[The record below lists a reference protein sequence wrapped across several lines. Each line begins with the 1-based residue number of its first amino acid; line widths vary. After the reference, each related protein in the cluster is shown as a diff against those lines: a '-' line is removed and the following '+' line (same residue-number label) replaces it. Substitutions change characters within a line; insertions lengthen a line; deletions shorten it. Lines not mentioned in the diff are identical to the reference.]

1 MNPIKHPTEN
11 PNSTLINSS
20 SRSFEPLPLFDITF
34 RMQAK
39 VFRQEGDLKYEYNP
53 FRNIFSVGETII
65 EDGVPVVKEVG
76 KLKDFRTTALG
87 FSLNNPVEI
96 TVQPSYD
103 GTVNLILND
112 DKNPPRLI
120 NSRFTP
126 IEDKRY
132 KIIDRRGNNDTNIY
146 KEQFIDRSTRLFK
159 TSENIPFIK
168 FNGISEGGNLPS
180 GNYVFYLKYIDA
192 DGNESDIIT
201 ESGIISCHMGKINDP
216 YSIRGGL
223 INENSGKIIKFN
235 INNIDISYDYLSI
248 YYSRTTGDYGKE
260 PIVKYYK
267 LRSKKSI
274 SNSESLEIIVTGL
287 DAIDEISVD
296 ELNIQYNIVD
306 RVKTQAQV
314 QNMLF
319 LGNIDKPTIPH
330 KDLEDL
336 SLRIYPTVSN
346 DKNIGFLNQ
355 NYNPITLPNQLDDY
369 EYYNTVN
376 VYKYTGYWNKEIYRL
391 GIVYVLHDDTVS
403 PVFNIRGVNGL
414 KEINSGASLFEN
426 RVGTQFTYKPLY
438 DEEGKRAY
446 IEVDDEGFL
455 INSSKDLENGKGVI
469 RINYLKD
476 SLVTNGGVFPLA
488 IDFNIETEI
497 LEEMYK
503 YAKGFFFV
511 RQKRI
516 PTILAQGVTI
526 GVDETSDIPTLKANV
541 TSAKGNKVIQFFTES
556 FIDKSRLLTH
566 DFTSRII
573 TNGVGASTNGILSP
587 EVLLKKELYNNLF
600 TGANFNVSLSS
611 FNNTVD
617 YFEQDVLNPRHFY
630 IKTYL
635 KDSSFNNIKENV
647 KLTLIEDNQPLRYS
661 GSKQFS
667 TRAGIPEEAWRVNY
681 FGIEDKSAVATNL
694 IRGSYTGFIGQEGF
708 TIATKI
714 VDIHTPGYNYTN
726 MREYFLVRFNSSD
739 SFYAISNRYD
749 MQLLRSEVSYFEELN
764 KVTITSGLYYNFKI
778 YRGDCFINTVTA
790 RIQRNFQDPDVPI
803 SDTIVDSLSWKD
815 NYKGFTQSGAVDNE
829 NLLKINRNDVNA
841 IEMGHWATF
850 KVCSN
855 INLAYRV
862 IDESNS
868 AEYALTGTARSFFPL
883 SSMSTKGENK
893 IPESTL
899 FNAGYN
905 ITVPQKFYFP
915 TPDVPYIKNIFDTR
929 IMFSDLHIT
938 DAFRNG
944 YRIFQ
949 GLAYKDVTRQYGGV
963 VKIFDMES
971 NLLVV
976 FEKGIGI
983 FPINEKAILPGG
995 ETGDIFIKG
1004 AGVLPEKPNVVSDI
1018 YGSSWQDSVLRTKNW
1033 IYGVD
1038 TVAKKIWRTNGK
1050 TLELISDFKIQKFLN
1065 DNILLS
1071 DDDKKPMVGLKNV
1084 KTHYNAFKDDV
1095 MFTFYDSTRDDQEL
1109 SWSICYNEI
1118 TNNWTTRYSWIPLA
1132 SESISNVWFS
1142 FDRLTGKRLALPGY
1156 TNNRND
1162 ESVGITLIGKTETF
1176 DKDLGATTITRTEEN
1191 GINIVQTGT
1200 HVIGTFAMKGYDYY
1214 DQYILNYVLEPG
1226 VKDNDTFLIVGDELI
1241 WPNTSAWTTDK
1252 YSFELQV
1259 TVQLYSLLGG
1269 VPTLVSQFNDIM
1281 GVKVARNYIWAN
1293 STVEELLAYDEY
1305 FSTWF
1310 WKHGQ
1315 AGIFDIQTEILPTK
1329 WYGRQEL
1336 FEYEFVVVDIPSFHK
1351 IINNLKIISN
1361 NAEPHSFEFTISGD
1375 AFIDA
1380 SGNVIGV
1387 PTSNPDNRRTNYQLA
1402 KDIRNPDHG
1411 RLRGNMSYMEDFW
1424 NVEVK
1429 PFKLAD
1435 RPNGVP
1441 KEVRVRDKFCII
1453 RVRYNGEKLAII
1465 TALQT
1470 MYTQS
1475 YT

>member
-20 SRSFEPLPLFDITF
+20 SINFEPLPLFNIVF

-53 FRNIFSVGETII
+53 FRNIISAGETVI
-65 EDGVPVVKEVG
+65 ENNVPVVKDVG
-76 KLKDFRTTALG
+76 KLKDFRTKD
-87 FSLNNPVEI
+87 LNFDLNHPVDI

-103 GTVNLILND
+103 GTVNVILND

-132 KIIDRRGNNDTNIY
+132 KIIDRRGNNDTNLY
-146 KEQFIDRSTRLFK
+146 REQFLDRSTRLFK

-168 FNGISEGGNLPS
+168 FNGISEGGNLPA
-180 GNYVFYLKYIDA
+180 GNYIFYLKYIDA
-192 DGNESDIIT
+192 DGNESDIIA
-201 ESGIISCHMGKINDP
+201 ESGIMSCHLGKINDP

-223 INENSGKIIKFN
+223 INENSGKIIKFTV
-235 INNIDISYDYLSI
+235 NNIDISYDYLSI

-267 LRSKKSI
+267 LKNKKTI

-287 DAIDEISVD
+287 DAIEEISID
-296 ELNIQYNIVD
+296 ELNIQYNIVS
-306 RVKTQAQV
+306 RVKTQAQI

-319 LGNIDKPTIPH
+319 LANVDKPTVPH

-336 SLRIYPTVSN
+336 SLRIYPTISN

-369 EYYNTVN
+369 EYYNTIN

-391 GIVYVLHDDTVS
+391 GIVYILHDDSIS
-403 PVFNIRGVNGL
+403 PVFNVRGVNNL
-414 KEINSGASLFEN
+414 REINNTSNIFSN
-426 RVGTQFTYKPLY
+426 RVGTQYTYKSLY
-438 DEEGKRAY
+438 DIEGKRSY
-446 IEVDDEGFL
+446 IEVDDDGFL

-469 RINYLKD
+469 RINYTKTSSISNTGL
-476 SLVTNGGVFPLA
+476 LPIA
-488 IDFNIETEI
+488 IDFNIENEV
-497 LEEMYK
+497 LQEMYK
-503 YAKGFFFV
+503 FAKGFFFV

-516 PTILAQGVTI
+516 PTILAQGITI
-526 GVDETSDIPTLKANV
+526 GVDGTSDIPALKANV
-541 TSAKGNKVIQFFTES
+541 TTSRGNKAIQFFTES
-556 FIDKSRLLTH
+556 FIDKSRILTH

-573 TNGVGASTNGILSP
+573 TNGVGVTTNGILSP
-587 EVLLKKELYNNLF
+587 EAILKKEMFNNLF
-600 TGANFNVSLSS
+600 TGSNFNLSLSLS
-611 FNNTVD
+611 NNPVD
-617 YFEQDVLNPRHFY
+617 YFEQDILNPRHFY
-630 IKTYL
+630 L
-635 KDSSFNNIKENV
+635 KNYVRNTSSNNIQENV
-647 KLTLIEDNQPLRYS
+647 KLTLIEDNQPLRFS
-661 GSKQFS
+661 GTKQFS
-667 TRAGIPEEAWRVNY
+667 TRAGIPEEAWRTNY

-694 IRGSYTGFIGQEGF
+694 IRGAYTGFIGQEGF
-708 TIATKI
+708 TLASKI

-726 MREYFLVRFNSSD
+726 MRDYFLVRFNSSD

-749 MQLLRSEVSYFEELN
+749 MELLRSEVQFYEELN
-764 KVTITSGLYYNFKI
+764 KPVINSGLYFNFKI
-778 YRGDCFINTVTA
+778 YRGDCFINTVTV
-790 RIQRNFQDPDVPI
+790 RMQRNFQDPDVPI
-803 SDTIVDSLSWKD
+803 SDTIVDSLSWKN
-815 NYKGFTQSGAVDNE
+815 NYRGFTQSGAVDDK

-841 IEMGHWATF
+841 IEIGHWATF
-850 KVCSN
+850 KICSN
-855 INLAYRV
+855 INLAFRV

-868 AEYALTGTARSFFPL
+868 AEYALTGTPRSFYPL
-883 SSMSTKGENK
+883 SSMSTKGESK
-893 IPESTL
+893 IPESNL

-905 ITVPQKFYFP
+905 VTVPQKFYF
-915 TPDVPYIKNIFDTR
+915 TSPDVPYIKNIFDTR

-949 GLAYKDVTRQYGGV
+949 GLSFKDVTRQYGAV
-963 VKIFDMES
+963 VKIFDLES

-976 FEKGIGI
+976 FERGVGI

-1004 AGVLPEKPNVVSDI
+1004 AGVLPEKPSVISDI
-1018 YGSSWQDSVLRTKNW
+1018 YGSSWYDSILRTKNW

-1038 TVAKKIWRTNGK
+1038 TVAKKIWRTNGQQM
-1050 TLELISDFKIQKFLN
+1050 EVISDFKIQKFLN
-1065 DNILLS
+1065 DNIVLS
-1071 DDDKKPMVGLKNV
+1071 DDDKTPMVALKNV
-1084 KTHYNAFKDDV
+1084 KTHFNAFKDDV
-1095 MFTFYDSTRDDQEL
+1095 IFTFYDATKDDGETK
-1109 SWSICYNEI
+1109 WSICYNEI
-1118 TNNWTTRYSWIPLA
+1118 TGNWTTRYSWIPLQSA
-1132 SESISNVWFS
+1132 SISNVWFT
-1142 FDRLTGKRLALPGY
+1142 FDRETGKKLALPGY

-1176 DKDLGATTITRTEEN
+1176 NKNLGAIVITRTEQN
-1191 GINIVQTGT
+1191 GINIIQTGSHT
-1200 HVIGTFAMKGYDYY
+1200 VGTLKMKGYDYY
-1214 DQYILNYVLEPG
+1214 DQYILYYKLKPQ
-1226 VKDNDTFLIVGDELI
+1226 VKDNDYFIIQGDQLI
-1241 WPNTSAWTTDK
+1241 WPNTSGWNSNK
-1252 YSFELQV
+1252 YSFELNV
-1259 TVQLYSLLGG
+1259 TVELYSL
-1269 VPTLVSQFNDIM
+1269 FNGDPVKIEEFDDIL
-1281 GVKVARNYIWAN
+1281 GVKVARNLIW
-1293 STVEELLAYDEY
+1293 STGTAEDLKSYDDY

-1315 AGIFDIQTEILPTK
+1315 AGIFDIQTQISPTK
-1329 WYGRQEL
+1329 WYGQQEY
-1336 FEYEFVVVDIPSFHK
+1336 FEYEFVAVDNPNFHK

-1361 NAEPHSFEFTISGD
+1361 NAEPHSFEFTVSGD

-1380 SGNVIGV
+1380 SGNVTGA
-1387 PTSNPDNRRTNYQLA
+1387 PTDNPDNRRTNYQLA

-1411 RLRGNMSYMEDFW
+1411 RLRGNMMYSEDFW
-1424 NVEVK
+1424 LVEVK
-1429 PFKLAD
+1429 PFKLQD

-1453 RVRYNGEKLAII
+1453 RVRYNGEKLAVI
-1465 TALQT
+1465 TALHT
-1470 MYTQS
+1470 LYTQS